1 MYPPPKTVLRRVLQS
16 RWPKF
21 NFSLARSTQA
31 RFPWYVGIFGLAL
44 CYGVITID
52 AEGGSCEVLGVY
64 CDKRTYFYKHFEPER
79 KERNDKVRRATRV

>member
-1 MYPPPKTVLRRVLQS
+1 M
-16 RWPKF
+16 
-21 NFSLARSTQA
+21 
-31 RFPWYVGIFGLAL
+31 GIFGLAL